1 MPDINQLRAAIYQ
14 QQRIELTSY
23 LTRLV
28 TRGDVAEELAQQAAV
43 RMLEAKNVPTVETE
57 LRAWIYRVA
66 TNLAIDYL
74 RRHSTWRESFLDD
87 ARLQAAE
94 SEAFIAQSKEMV
106 GSPETKTIAHEHLMV
121 CFACTLRNL
130 KPSES
135 ASLLLKSVYG
145 FTVKETASVM
155 NTNDIQVKNRIQS
168 ARSKISRRFADSC
181 ALIAQKGVCYQCVE
195 LDHFFNS
202 KTRNPLKNTKG
213 DIDARLK
220 ILEKSRSTLLGP
232 WHKLMMQLVDD
243 LLISG

>member
-14 QQRIELTSY
+14 QQRVELTSY

-28 TRGDVAEELAQQAAV
+28 TRGDVAEELAQ
-43 RMLEAKNVPTVETE
+43 
-57 LRAWIYRVA
+57 
-66 TNLAIDYL
+66 
-74 RRHSTWRESFLDD
+74 
-87 ARLQAAE
+87 QAAE

-168 ARSKISRRFADSC
+168 ARSKISHRFADSC
-181 ALIAQKGVCYQCVE
+181 ALMTPKG
-195 LDHFFNS
+195 
-202 KTRNPLKNTKG
+202 
-213 DIDARLK
+213 
-220 ILEKSRSTLLGP
+220 
-232 WHKLMMQLVDD
+232 
-243 LLISG
+243 ISMPALRF